1 MSDCDDSD
9 SDHVAH
15 KRNRSFYSQV
25 VPQLPINVKR
35 SREEYEQLNRKHKN
49 LLLAG
54 KQYHEVVWGSLAYLK
69 NKLNHKIPL
78 TEDELVNYS
87 YYTKTIRSDLTQ
99 DELNKL
105 FDTVRAAMK
114 SEPAPSEDILHRLD
128 ILKQS
133 LFDIANDHVRRQLF
147 PRRGGKSITRTIK
160 KGRNNRRKS
169 RKSKK
174 KQK

>member
-15 KRNRSFYSQV
+15 RSLYSQV
-25 VPQLPINVKR
+25 VPQLPINVKKR
-35 SREEYEQLNRKHKN
+35 SREEDEQLDRKHKK
-49 LLLAG
+49 LLLEG
-54 KQYHEVVWGSLAYLK
+54 KQYHEAVWGSLAYLK

-105 FDTVRAAMK
+105 LDTVRAAMK

-133 LFDIANDHVRRQLF
+133 LYNIANDQVRQQLF
-147 PRRGGKSITRTIK
+147 RRRRGGKSRTRTIK